1 MLSVFLS
8 ILTTPAWGGGAAAD
22 DEHALWRAVASASPA
37 EAVSLVLRESRR
49 PDAPKAPELVAR
61 LVELGEPGVD
71 AAMGILLERSVPL
84 VAPEDKPQTLSD
96 PQRELLLG
104 ALESWPAQ
112 RALERIE
119 HELELGVTLDRTW
132 AAIHV
137 WSVLGTPEHWE
148 RGAALAT
155 EHLSSKRRTE
165 LLENALELAAQ
176 RLVRRRPESFRV
188 FADAYARIDPRLRLH
203 LILGA
208 GAGGDARASELFAHV
223 LATDPAHAPAAIAQA
238 QRMGRSCDAR
248 THEAL
253 CDALR
258 AQLTSD
264 STTVR
269 NGAARALGAQRDW
282 RSIEA
287 LIALLDDP
295 DGSVRA
301 SAEWSLK
308 KATGLQWREAA
319 AWRAWHSSEVRWRE
333 ERMDL
338 VIDRLSTS
346 SPKQIVS
353 ALQEAAFHPLFSS
366 ESAPWAVDALQSSSA
381 QVRSTA
387 AEALGRLDSPLAY
400 PALIAAL
407 QDGAPEVVS
416 AAHASLTRMSGLTLP
431 AEADDWRAALLP

>member
-1 MLSVFLS
+1 MLSVLLS
-8 ILTTPAWGGGAAAD
+8 ILAAPTWAGGAAGD

-37 EAVSLVLRESRR
+37 EAVSLVLRESRL

-61 LVELGEPGVD
+61 LAELGEPGAD
-71 AAMGILLERSVPL
+71 AALAILLQRTVPI
-84 VAPEDKPQTLSD
+84 VAPSDKPQTLSD

-112 RALERIE
+112 PALERIE
-119 HELELGVTLDRTW
+119 DELELGVTFERTW

-137 WSVLGTPEHWE
+137 WSVVGTPEHWV
-148 RGAALAT
+148 RGASLAT
-155 EHLSSKRRTE
+155 ASLDSKRRRE

-176 RLVRRRPESFRV
+176 RLARRRPDSFRT
-188 FADAYARIDPRLRLH
+188 FAEAYPRIDPRLRLH

-208 GAGGDARASELFAHV
+208 GATGDARASELFAHV
-223 LATDPAHAPAAIAQA
+223 LATDPAHAPAAVAQA
-238 QRMGRSCDAR
+238 QRMGRSSDAR

-258 AQLTSD
+258 LQLANE

-287 LIALLDDP
+287 LLALLDDP
-295 DGSVRA
+295 EASVRA

-308 KATGLQWREAA
+308 KATGLQWREAG
-319 AWRAWHSSEVRWRE
+319 AWRTWHASEVRWQA

-338 VIDRLSTS
+338 IIDRLTTS

-366 ESAPWAVDALQSSSA
+366 ESVPWAVDALQSGSA

-400 PALIAAL
+400 PALIDAL
-407 QDGAPEVVS
+407 QDGAPEVVA
-416 AAHASLTRMSGLTLP
+416 AAHAALTRMSGLALP
-431 AEADDWRAALLP
+431 AESDAWRAALLD